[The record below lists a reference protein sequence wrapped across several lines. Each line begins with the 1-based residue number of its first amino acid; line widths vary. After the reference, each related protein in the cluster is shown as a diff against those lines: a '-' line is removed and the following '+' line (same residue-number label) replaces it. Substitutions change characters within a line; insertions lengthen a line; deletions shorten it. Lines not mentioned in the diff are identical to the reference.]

1 MQAMPARDR
10 VDRLERLTNL
20 VLVLLET
27 SHPLT
32 LREISGTVAG
42 YPSGAEAARQ
52 AFERDKRALR
62 EQGIPL
68 RMEAVESEQ
77 QVGYRIDPDDYYLP
91 ELALDAGEEQ
101 ALGFA
106 IAAVQIGGGAG
117 AEAIAKLGS
126 PAGRMALSR
135 EALGSSGPGLA
146 PVAVLPSLPALG
158 PIHEALR
165 QRSLVR
171 FRYHGRERQ
180 VEPYGL
186 AFRAGAWYLVGRD
199 RVAEGGPARRTFR
212 VDRLESFPSVGEP
225 GAFQSPAGGDLRD
238 EIRLLPWS
246 PDEAAAEVP
255 LADVVVDA
263 RQAGVVATQ
272 VPRAAIA
279 SVQPDGSVRL
289 RLRVGDV
296 EAFVSWVVGLGDT
309 AVVEGPEDLKAAVV
323 ARLRT
328 LARRDAES
336 REHGAAPESTPRP
349 AGSRRSRP
357 SSATAGAA
365 RQQRRVPPGPSAR
378 LANAV
383 MAGERLRRLLAI
395 LVHLAQVGEA
405 KLAEVAERFDIGED
419 ELVHELELAACCGVP
434 PYSPDELIE
443 LYVDGDRVVAN
454 RLREFERPQR
464 LTPEEGFVLAAAAR
478 ALLAV
483 PGADDEGLLRSALA
497 KLEAALGAARLAV
510 DIEQPAHLPALQ
522 QAARER
528 ESVEIEYFSGS
539 ATAPSRRQVDPYQV
553 VLREGNWYLD
563 GWCHLAG
570 GLRRFQVDRVR
581 AVTPLGEH
589 FSEPVDLADDLQR
602 PGAFLGG
609 ADAVAARIAFP
620 AGSELAVEQ
629 VAAGPIEPLGDG
641 SGRLAATVLVSD
653 AEGFLGR
660 LLLRLGPGAEV
671 LSPDALRDAA
681 LHAAER
687 ALLGYEGP
695 PRQHR
700 SGAGAGSS
708 GAGGQL

>member
-1 MQAMPARDR
+1 MLAMPARER

-42 YPSGAEAARQ
+42 YPTGAEAARQ

-68 RMEAVESEQ
+68 RVEAVESAQ
-77 QVGYRIDPDDYYLP
+77 QVGYRIHPDDYYLP
-91 ELALDAGEEQ
+91 ELGLDAGEEQ

-106 IAAVQIGGGAG
+106 IAAVQLGGASG
-117 AEAIAKLGS
+117 AEAIAKLGNPLARRS
-126 PAGRMALSR
+126 LARVGPGPT
-135 EALGSSGPGLA
+135 GPGLA

-165 QRSLVR
+165 QRALVR

-180 VEPYGL
+180 VEPSGL

-199 RVAEGGPARRTFR
+199 RAAEGGPARRTFR
-212 VDRLESFPSVGEP
+212 VDRLESLPNVGEP
-225 GAFQSPAGGDLRD
+225 GAFEPPGGGDLRD

-246 PDEAAAEVP
+246 PDEAVSEVP
-255 LADVVVDA
+255 LAQVVVDA

-272 VPRAAIA
+272 VPRVAIA
-279 SVQPDGSVRL
+279 SSEPDGSLRL
-289 RLRVGDV
+289 QLRVGDV

-323 ARLRT
+323 ERLRAVAHPGDAT
-328 LARRDAES
+328 AARA
-336 REHGAAPESTPRP
+336 AAPSATAATAPRGT
-349 AGSRRSRP
+349 GSRRGGSRP
-357 SSATAGAA
+357 ARAVGTTPRRPAPSS
-365 RQQRRVPPGPSAR
+365 PSAR

-405 KLAEVAERFDIGED
+405 ELSDVAERFAIGED

-443 LYVDGDRVVAN
+443 LYVDGDRVIAN

-483 PGADDEGLLRSALA
+483 PGADDEGLLRSALD
-497 KLEAALGAARLAV
+497 KLEGALGAARLAV
-510 DIEQPAHLPALQ
+510 EIEQPAHLPALQ

-528 ESVEIEYFSGS
+528 ERVEIEYFSSS

-553 VLREGNWYLD
+553 VLREGSWYLD
-563 GWCHLAG
+563 GWCHQAG

-581 AVTPLGEH
+581 AVRPVGEH
-589 FSEPVDLADDLQR
+589 FAEPVDFADELQR
-602 PGAFLGG
+602 PGAFLGS
-609 ADAVAARIAFP
+609 ADAVAVRIAIP

-629 VAAGPIEPLGDG
+629 VAAGPIESLGDG
-641 SGRLAATVLVSD
+641 SGRFVATVLVSD
-653 AEGFLGR
+653 AEGWFGR

-671 LSPDALRDAA
+671 LSPDELKGAAVQAAKRALRRYAA
-681 LHAAER
+681 A
-687 ALLGYEGP
+687 P
-695 PRQHR
+695 PGR
-700 SGAGAGSS
+700 SEP
-708 GAGGQL
+708 